1 MHQTFLSISV
11 NAKSIR
17 PLKGDAVHTLKG
29 ISKNGKHFAALEG
42 ENITTVKH
50 LMRQYHKNK
59 SSLQEVNILL

>member
-1 MHQTFLSISV
+1 LSISV
-11 NAKSIR
+11 NAKSKF
-17 PLKGDAVHTLKG
+17 PSKEDAVHTLKG